1 MEKLDLRAQYKH
13 LYNPSAKKVVLVD
26 VPPLQFAMVDGRIAP
41 GERVGDSADF
51 GEALD
56 ALYGISY
63 TLKFMFKKRDEAPID
78 YPVMAL
84 EGLWGTES
92 GKFDP
97 AVHETW
103 LYTAMIMQPDIITP
117 EVFEAGRAQLLKK
130 HPGPGPQ
137 RLRLETFHEGPAIQV
152 MHLGPYATEMAT
164 ITRMDEFA
172 QANGLTL
179 HGRHHEI
186 YLGDPRKADPE
197 KLKTVL
203 RHPVNSIQ

>member
-78 YPVMAL
+78 YPCL
-84 EGLWGTES
+84 
-92 GKFDP
+92 
-97 AVHETW
+97 
-103 LYTAMIMQPDIITP
+103 LYTSPS
-117 EVFEAGRAQLLKK
+117 
-130 HPGPGPQ
+130 
-137 RLRLETFHEGPAIQV
+137 
-152 MHLGPYATEMAT
+152 
-164 ITRMDEFA
+164 
-172 QANGLTL
+172 
-179 HGRHHEI
+179 
-186 YLGDPRKADPE
+186 PRD
-197 KLKTVL
+197 
-203 RHPVNSIQ
+203 